1 MNYKKLLI
9 IFIIILLISCKNVSA
24 LSRSELTI
32 LNLNT
37 ITTIDKPPS
46 FTSVQGGVTTDKYV
60 ITLLINESASSDG
73 KAAIL
78 VLNKTNYKLVRL
90 VKNPIIEYDLGHA
103 NDCTFNSKTNEL
115 LILSGK
121 KINVLDLNN
130 DNFSLKGTIKL
141 KHYYHGLG
149 YDEDND
155 QYVLARSIKGGT
167 IFEVRDN
174 EFNKIRKFKLKT
186 NLTKQS
192 LTVYQGNIYYVCYEA
207 GMLTKHQ
214 TVYDGILRRKE
225 NLIYVYDLNG
235 KKKTIYYIPFSY
247 KDIVYGEIE
256 NISFNNGKMLLQFN
270 HADKAGYFTAFYKEE
285 VQTSLNIETDE
296 NNSSYGIYLDEKE
309 IVKTKSKNNII
320 PIDLKYT
327 TEGNYK
333 YTIRNKKDVTE
344 PDDKYKDIIE
354 ELEVNVY
361 YDPVINKLRVKSNA
375 KDLILTNDYLY
386 DKEEYRKINE
396 AIIVDVPDTKSNDY
410 MSIIG
415 IIIILISVNYL
426 YKKKR
431 LL

>member
-192 LTVYQGNIYYVCYEA
+192 LTVYQGNIV
-207 GMLTKHQ
+207 GTQGKRNPPR
-214 TVYDGILRRKE
+214 TVYEFVYNGQTQRIAIQVGSNGYIVGANPKSMKE
-225 NLIYVYDLNG
+225 
-235 KKKTIYYIPFSY
+235 
-247 KDIVYGEIE
+247 
-256 NISFNNGKMLLQFN
+256 
-270 HADKAGYFTAFYKEE
+270 H
-285 VQTSLNIETDE
+285 
-296 NNSSYGIYLDEKE
+296 
-309 IVKTKSKNNII
+309 
-320 PIDLKYT
+320 
-327 TEGNYK
+327 
-333 YTIRNKKDVTE
+333 
-344 PDDKYKDIIE
+344 
-354 ELEVNVY
+354 
-361 YDPVINKLRVKSNA
+361 
-375 KDLILTNDYLY
+375 
-386 DKEEYRKINE
+386 
-396 AIIVDVPDTKSNDY
+396 
-410 MSIIG
+410 
-415 IIIILISVNYL
+415 
-426 YKKKR
+426 
-431 LL
+431 

>member
-1 MNYKKLLI
+1 MNYRKLLI

-309 IVKTKSKNNII
+309 IVKAKSKNNTI

-344 PDDKYKDIIE
+344 LDDKYKDIIE